1 MKNSGS
7 RERKLLLD
15 ANVSSVIYAYL
26 KSKGYNVVFAPSSLG
41 RLSNGELA
49 RYAIEHGYV
58 ILTHDRTFHESVAI
72 EEPALIGRLKLV
84 MLRVSPGAVDACIKL
99 LDRLLEVALDLA
111 EEHGIVMI
119 TPKGVEVIAA

>member
-7 RERKLLLD
+7 REHKLLLD

-26 KSKGYNVVFAPSSLG
+26 KSKGYNVLFAPSSLG

-58 ILTHDRTFHESVAI
+58 ILTHDTTFHGSVAI
-72 EEPALIGRLKLV
+72 EEPALIGQLKLII
-84 MLRVSPGAVDACIKL
+84 LGVSPGAVDTCIKL
-99 LDRLLEVALDLA
+99 LDQLLEIALELA

-119 TPKGVEVIAA
+119 TPKGVEVITA